1 MAARLSQQI
10 RLKKEK
16 MNQGNSNISYDNQ
29 IVAFVDILGFKE
41 IIKKSEQNLNKIN
54 LLYQALEFLK
64 RRENNLKWNL
74 KLIEVEEDAQKIGVE
89 KFDIEGLVNCSC
101 FSDSIVVSIKV
112 SDKNI
117 NELTSTLI
125 TNLSFIGAQ
134 LMQAGILIRGGISIG
149 KMIHQN
155 NGILMGPAL
164 IEAYQLETNLA
175 KFPRIILSKKLLE
188 KLNYPLLEKKLRY
201 PYHQYLNR
209 FDDGCVGFHQMIY
222 YQVLQNS
229 AHLTNRNLKI
239 QLKKIKNTIIE
250 GLDDHFESADVF
262 QKYTWLKNQYQ
273 KLVILSKD
281 KESIAE
287 VGAHNI
293 HFQNSNEF

>member
-1 MAARLSQQI
+1 
-10 RLKKEK
+10 
-16 MNQGNSNISYDNQ
+16 MNQGNANINYENQ

-41 IIKKSEQNLNKIN
+41 IIKNSVQNLSKVN

-64 RRENNLKWNL
+64 RRENSLKWNL

-112 SDKNI
+112 TDQNI

-134 LMQAGILIRGGISIG
+134 LMQAGILIRGGISVG
-149 KMIHQN
+149 KMIHLN

-164 IEAYQLETNLA
+164 IEAYQLETNSA

-188 KLNYPLLEKKLRY
+188 KLNYPLEEKRRRY

-229 AHLTNRNLKI
+229 SHLSNRNLKA
-239 QLKKIKNTIIE
+239 QLKKIKKTIID
-250 GLDDHFESADVF
+250 GLDDHFESAETY
-262 QKYTWLKNQYQ
+262 QKYAWLKKQYEE
-273 KLVILSKD
+273 LAILTDD
-281 KESIAE
+281 KSPIFE
-287 VGAHNI
+287 VGSHNI
-293 HFQNSNEF
+293 HFYDSNRF